1 MRLVEN
7 DADLAKDVTHTVS
20 VDLARK
26 ARDLPH
32 DVRLGGWLHHHTV
45 FVTSTILRGERRRQV
60 RERQAVQMNAL
71 QDHTKDNLA
80 QIAPILDEAIDQL
93 GAEDRTAILLRFF
106 ESEQP

>member
-1 MRLVEN
+1 
-7 DADLAKDVTHTVS
+7 
-20 VDLARK
+20 
-26 ARDLPH
+26 
-32 DVRLGGWLHHHTV
+32 
-45 FVTSTILRGERRRQV
+45 
-60 RERQAVQMNAL
+60 MNAL